1 MRPEAVSGIV
11 SNLCT
16 DFLNFLFNQKSQFL
30 QQIKVKNLHPVYGAG
45 ILARNLQNM
54 SLIL

>member
-16 DFLNFLFNQKSQFL
+16 DFLNFLFNQTSQFL